1 VLCVP
6 ILKLGNNFV
15 ILLFDMVKNY
25 CGFFVHSEKFIFNYV
40 EQEKNSIEFVVFEC
54 IWKSKDMFIFMFKKC
69 F

>member
-1 VLCVP
+1 
-6 ILKLGNNFV
+6 
-15 ILLFDMVKNY
+15 MVKNY

>member
-1 VLCVP
+1 VVIQVNGFIVLCVP

-54 IWKSKDMFIFMFKKC
+54 I
-69 F
+69 